1 MSKSIIERGLE
12 LANSGAYRR
21 VEEIEREVSFEGYM
35 NAAQHFAAPT
45 FRKQL
50 RGLMQSA
57 RMARSEAA

>member
-21 VEEIEREVSFEGYM
+21 VEEIEREVSFEGYS

-50 RGLMQSA
+50 RSLMQSSRAA
-57 RMARSEAA
+57 RLV

>member
-21 VEEIEREVSFEGYM
+21 VEEIEREVSFEGYL
-35 NAAQHFAAPT
+35 NASQHFAAPT

-50 RGLMQSA
+50 RSLMQSA
-57 RMARSEAA
+57 RTARA